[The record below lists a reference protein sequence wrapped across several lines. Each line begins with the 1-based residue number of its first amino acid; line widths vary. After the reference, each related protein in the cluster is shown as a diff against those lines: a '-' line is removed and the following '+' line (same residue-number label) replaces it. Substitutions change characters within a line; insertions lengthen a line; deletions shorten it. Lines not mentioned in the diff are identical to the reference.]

1 MSTPTLSE
9 KLRYEIDNILA
20 KGTGA
25 LIGVLA
31 IASIAVIVV
40 SAIIVAI
47 FQLSPDLTFSQVTWM
62 ALLRT
67 LDSGTMGGDQG
78 SYGFL
83 FMMLLVTIGGIFI
96 VSALIGVINSG
107 LEARLETMRKGK
119 SRVVEADHT
128 VILGWS
134 EQIYTVVSEL
144 IIANASKP
152 RAVLVIMADKD
163 ATEMYELLED
173 HVPTRDT
180 TRIVCRSG
188 STMEPTALATA
199 NLQASK
205 AIIVLRPEGDNPDI
219 HVIKTLLAIVNDP
232 QRRSAPY
239 HIVAEINDPKNVAVA
254 RIVGRDEVELIVTG
268 EMIARITA
276 QTCRQSG
283 LSTIYTE
290 LLDFGGDEMYFRHD
304 PVVVGKSFGD
314 VLLHYPTSTVIGI
327 VPNGKPAEL
336 NPPHDRLLTEEDA
349 LVFIAADDS
358 AIVYTDEPIAMAN
371 EEAFSAAQIA
381 DAKPEHTLIL
391 GWNWRTPL
399 VIRELDSYVAA
410 GSSITLVSP
419 YQTEDISEWYDV
431 YAPVNATVSVR
442 NDDTTDRDFLDD
454 LDLLAYHH
462 IIVMAASEALEA
474 EEADARTLITLLH
487 LRDISDRIGH
497 PFSIV
502 SEMLDVRNRRLAEVT
517 KADDFIVS
525 NRLISLILAQVTENK
540 GLNAVFTDLFD
551 PEGAE
556 VYLKPVNEYITP
568 GHEVNTA
575 TIVAAARNK
584 GEVALGYRIAA
595 DSGNADKAYGVVIN
609 PSKDRLRTFSAADR
623 IIVLAN
629 Q

>member
-47 FQLSPDLTFSQVTWM
+47 FQLSPELTFSQVTWM

-144 IIANASKP
+144 ISANASKP

-163 ATEMYELLED
+163 ATEMYELLDD

-304 PVVVGKSFGD
+304 PEVVGKSFGD

-336 NPPHDRLLTEEDA
+336 NPPHDRLLTEDDA

-358 AIVYTDEPIAMAN
+358 AIVYTDEPIATAN
-371 EEAFSAAQIA
+371 VEAFSVAQVEA
-381 DAKPEHTLIL
+381 AKPEHTLIL

-410 GSSITLVSP
+410 GSSITVVSP
-419 YQTEDISEWYDV
+419 YQTEDITEWY
-431 YAPVNATVSVR
+431 
-442 NDDTTDRDFLDD
+442 
-454 LDLLAYHH
+454 
-462 IIVMAASEALEA
+462 IVMAASEALEA

-556 VYLKPVNEYITP
+556 VYLKPVNEYVTP

-584 GEVALGYRIAA
+584 GEIALGYRIAA
-595 DSGNADKAYGVVIN
+595 DSGNADKAYGVIIN
-609 PSKDRLRTFSAADR
+609 PSKDRLRTFSVADR

>member
-1 MSTPTLSE
+1 MTTPTWSE

-31 IASIAVIVV
+31 VASLGVIVLTAAV
-40 SAIIVAI
+40 VAL
-47 FQLSPDLTFSQVTWM
+47 FQLNPELSFSEVTWM

-78 SYGFL
+78 SVGFL
-83 FMMLLVTIGGIFI
+83 FMMLMVTIGGIFI

-107 LEARLETMRKGK
+107 LEARLESMRKGK
-119 SRVVEADHT
+119 SRVVESGHT

-134 EQIYTVVSEL
+134 EQVYTVVSEL
-144 IIANASKP
+144 ILANASKP
-152 RAVLVIMADKD
+152 RAVLVIMSDLD
-163 ATEMYELLED
+163 ATEMYELLDE
-173 HVPTRDT
+173 HVPDRGT

-188 STMEPTALATA
+188 STMEPTSLAMA

-205 AIIVLRPEGDNPDI
+205 AIIVLRSDGENPDI
-219 HVIKTLLAIVNDP
+219 HVIKTMLAIINDP
-232 QRRSAPY
+232 NRRTEPY
-239 HIVAEINDPKNVAVA
+239 HIIAEINDPKNVAVA

-290 LLDFGGDEMYFRHD
+290 LLDFGGDEMYFRHE
-304 PVVVGKSFGD
+304 PEVVGKAFGD
-314 VLLHYPTSTVIGI
+314 VLLHFPHSTVIGI
-327 VPNGKPAEL
+327 VPTGQPAVL
-336 NPPHDRLLTEEDA
+336 NPEPGRILTEQDA
-349 LVFIAADDS
+349 LIFIAADDS
-358 AIVYTDEPIAMAN
+358 AIIYAG
-371 EEAFSAAQIA
+371 EAAAIENAEAISTAQRA
-381 DAKPEHTLIL
+381 TAVAEHTLIF

-399 VIRELDSYVAA
+399 VVRELDSYVGT
-410 GSSITLVSP
+410 GSTITIVSP
-419 YQTEDISEWYDV
+419 FQTEDITAWHAGYT
-431 YAPVNATVSVR
+431 PVNTTVTVQ
-442 NDDTTDRDFLDD
+442 NDDTTDREFLDS
-454 LDLLAYHH
+454 LDLLSYHH

-551 PEGAE
+551 PDGSE
-556 VYLKPVNEYITP
+556 VYLKPMAEYITP
-568 GHEVNTA
+568 GQAVNTA
-575 TIVAAARNK
+575 TIIASAQRK
-584 GEVALGYRIAA
+584 GEVAIGYRIAA
-595 DSGNADKAYGVVIN
+595 DSTNADKAYGCVIN
-609 PSKDRLRTFSAADR
+609 PPKDALRSFSDADR
-623 IIVLAN
+623 VIVLAN
-629 Q
+629 D